1 MKKVLYSLIVFS
13 ILVVPNIIFAQTAIP
28 TKEFPNPFG
37 SGITTLPKFIEEI
50 TNNVILP
57 VGAVVVVIMIIYAGF
72 RFVTAQGNE
81 NNITDAKRAF
91 MYAVIGALILLGSWV
106 IANSIRGT
114 ICLLYD
120 DPPAGLEC
128 GN

>member
-1 MKKVLYSLIVFS
+1 MKEIFYSLIVFS
-13 ILVVPNIIFAQTAIP
+13 ILVVPLVMFADGQGGQT
-28 TKEFPNPFG
+28 FPNPFG
-37 SGITTLPKFIEEI
+37 NGITTLPKFIEEI
-50 TNNVILP
+50 TNNIILP

-72 RFVTAQGNE
+72 LFVVAQGNE
-81 NNITDAKRAF
+81 NKITDAKRAF

-120 DPPAGLEC
+120 EPPAGLEC
-128 GN
+128 GS

>member
-13 ILVVPNIIFAQTAIP
+13 ILTAPLAMFAVGQGGQT
-28 TKEFPNPFG
+28 FPNPFG

>member
-1 MKKVLYSLIVFS
+1 M
-13 ILVVPNIIFAQTAIP
+13 ILVVPVVVLAQTGSGGP
-28 TKEFPNPFG
+28 SFPNPFG
-37 SGITTLPKFIEEI
+37 NGITTLPKFIEEI
-50 TNNVILP
+50 TNKVILP
-57 VGAVVVVIMIIYAGF
+57 VGSVVVVIMVIYAGF
-72 RFVTAQGNE
+72 LFVTAQGNE
-81 NNITDAKRAF
+81 KKISDAKRGF

-128 GN
+128 NG